1 MSRFRFVLVLAV
13 LLAPPAL
20 QAQKAE
26 SFDALRKRYVKV
38 FFQQFPVV
46 STYLGASGLDP
57 ALEPLDGALRDYRDS
72 SLTREAGIWN
82 ELSGRV
88 RRVNRAK
95 LSSRDRVD
103 LDVMAAQLAFL
114 SRNLAE
120 RRHEKALDVSL
131 EEPFRGVDLLL
142 LSRTPQPGGTP
153 GTPGEWQ
160 RIAERTEAIPA
171 YLETALTATRAG
183 VARGPASTPDRRVI
197 TVAVAAAEETARYFE
212 TTLKERVA
220 QAPNRDRLERA
231 AALASAAFR
240 KYRDGLVSTFYEKDG
255 KTLTK
260 AFDVDRYALGEKDYT
275 WILTNSLGEKRTPEE
290 LFRYG
295 HDEVAKTLFA
305 MTNLAASIAKAR
317 GFSDSTLPG
326 VLAKLSDDVPSG
338 DAEMLRWYRESCM
351 RLVDYGRKTGLFA
364 PPESYRLEVVETPL
378 PLRATTTAAYYP
390 APAFKKTGVG
400 QFYVTPTGDD
410 PLALREHARPAV
422 ASLAAHEGFPGH
434 DWHYQFLRANAAQ
447 VSPLRWLLPGGIEE
461 STSMWAD
468 SFLVEGWALYT
479 EELVGD
485 PRPGY
490 PKGFYTDE
498 ERLFALQNQLLRDV
512 RVVVDIGIHT
522 DRMSFDDA
530 VTYFAKN
537 VPFVKGAVSTDE
549 KRNPS
554 AEERASVAS
563 AEKALLRYSKW
574 PVQAITYNLGKAAIK
589 SLKAEVR
596 RIEGKDFDERRF
608 HEEMLLEGT
617 IPVGLFRDAFLE
629 RVAERMKKTPRP

>member
-1 MSRFRFVLVLAV
+1 MKRVPLVLVLAA
-13 LLAPPAL
+13 LLAPEVLGAE
-20 QAQKAE
+20 KTE
-26 SFDALRKRYVKV
+26 SFDALRKRYVKS

-46 STYLGASGLDP
+46 ATYLGASGLDP
-57 ALEPLDGALRDYRDS
+57 SLAPLDGALRDYREPA
-72 SLTREAGIWN
+72 LAREAALWS
-82 ELSGRV
+82 ELAAKTQ
-88 RRVNRAK
+88 RVNRTK
-95 LSSRDRVD
+95 LSSADRVD
-103 LDVMAAQLAFL
+103 LDVMTSQLAFL
-114 SRNLAE
+114 SRNVAG

-142 LSRTPQPGGTP
+142 LARTPQAGGALGTP
-153 GTPGEWQ
+153 EEWE

-183 VARGPASTPDRRVI
+183 VARGAASTPDRRVI
-197 TVAVAAAEETARYFE
+197 TVAVAAAEETAHYFE

-220 QAPNRDRLERA
+220 GAPNRDRVERA
-231 AALASAAFR
+231 AARAAAAFR
-240 KYRDGLVSTFYEKDG
+240 TYRDGLVATFYEKDG
-255 KTLTK
+255 KTLAK

-275 WILTNSLGEKRTPEE
+275 FLLANSLREKRTPEE

-317 GFSDSTLPG
+317 GFADSTLPG

-338 DAEMLRWYRESCM
+338 DAEMLSWYRESCL

-364 PPESYRLEVVETPL
+364 PPETYKLEVVETPL

-410 PLALREHARPAV
+410 PVALREHARAAV

-434 DWHYQFLRANAAQ
+434 DWHYQFLRANASR

-479 EELVGD
+479 EELVGE

-512 RVVVDIGIHT
+512 RVVVDTGIHT
-522 DRMSFDDA
+522 GRMSFDDA

-537 VPFVKGAVSTDE
+537 VLFVKGQVSTDE

-554 AEERASVAS
+554 AEERASVAA

-629 RVAERMKKTPRP
+629 RVEGRMKKTPRP